1 MPALLC
7 IGHRG
12 AKGHLP
18 ENTLPSFE
26 RAIKLGCDWVELDV
40 YFVEGELLVIHD
52 KKVDRTTNG
61 RGYIKDLSLADLRRL
76 DAGAGAM
83 IPTLREVL
91 DLIAQRCKVNVE
103 LKGEQTAAPVCAL
116 LDEYCDR
123 GWNTEDFLISSFS
136 HGLLAECDAR
146 YRRGALF
153 IKLLPDQWLRAERLD
168 AWSVN
173 FDQRHITAELVS
185 EAHSRGYKV
194 LTYTANSPADIQRV
208 IDCGVDGIFS
218 DFPDRVLA
226 ACNRA
231 APT

>member
-1 MPALLC
+1 MQIEKILDDHAKWLRNL
-7 IGHRG
+7 GGEKAELSG
-12 AKGHLP
+12 AGLRDADLSGADLS
-18 ENTLPSFE
+18 EADLSG
-26 RAIKLGCDWVELDV
+26 A
-40 YFVEGELLVIHD
+40 
-52 KKVDRTTNG
+52 
-61 RGYIKDLSLADLRRL
+61 DLSLADLRRL

-116 LDEYCDR
+116 LEEYCGR

-153 IKLLPDQWLRAERLD
+153 GKLLPDQWLRAERLD

-173 FDQRHITAELVS
+173 FDQRYITAELVS

-194 LTYTANSPADIQRV
+194 LTYTANSPAD
-208 IDCGVDGIFS
+208 
-218 DFPDRVLA
+218 
-226 ACNRA
+226 
-231 APT
+231 

>member
-1 MPALLC
+1 MPSPLC

-26 RAIKLGCDWVELDV
+26 RAIELGCDWVELDV
-40 YFVEGELLVIHD
+40 YAVENELLVIHD
-52 KKVDRTTNG
+52 EKVDRTTNG
-61 RGYIKDLSLADLRRL
+61 RGYIKDLSLADLRAL
-76 DAGAGAM
+76 DAGEGAR

-91 DLIAQRCKVNVE
+91 DLTARRCQVNVE
-103 LKGEQTAAPVCAL
+103 LKGEQTAEPVCEL
-116 LDEYCDR
+116 LSEYCNH
-123 GWNTEDFLISSFS
+123 GWQTEDFLISSFS

-153 IKLLPDQWLRAERLD
+153 SKPLPDQWQRAERLG

-173 FDQRHITAELVS
+173 FDQRHITGELVT
-185 EAHSRGYKV
+185 EAHARGYIV
-194 LTYTANSPADIQRV
+194 LTYTANTPGDIQRV
-208 IDCGVDGIFS
+208 IACGVDGIFS

-226 ACNRA
+226 ARNA
-231 APT
+231 SE